1 MAGVLLASGFMLKQY
16 AWSVISEQV
25 SEVRKI
31 EHKKATKSLEEA
43 RESSKQYSLPKLTK
57 TELDALS
64 SSSDKKDCPDLPL
77 GELEIEIDRLRE
89 RE

>member
-1 MAGVLLASGFMLKQY
+1 MSSNTQLWRVAGVLLASGFMLKQY

-64 SSSDKKDCPDLPL
+64 SSSDKKD
-77 GELEIEIDRLRE
+77 
-89 RE
+89 